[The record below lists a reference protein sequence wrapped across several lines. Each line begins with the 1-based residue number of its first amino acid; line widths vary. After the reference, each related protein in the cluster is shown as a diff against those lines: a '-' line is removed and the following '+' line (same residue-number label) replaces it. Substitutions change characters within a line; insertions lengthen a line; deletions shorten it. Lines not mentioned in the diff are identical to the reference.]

1 MARIARVVAPGVPHH
16 VTQRGNRRQPVFF
29 SEADYRLY
37 IGLMAEWCRKSRVEV
52 WAYCLM
58 TNHVHLIAVPCT
70 GAGLARAVGEAHRR
84 YTRLVN
90 EREGWIGYLWQGRFS
105 SCPLDEPHLLTA
117 ARYIEQNPFQAK
129 LVQAP
134 WKYRWSSAA
143 VHVKRQDDGLVKAA
157 PLLEMV
163 NEDWR
168 SFLGQEVGAF
178 ERELLLRHIGSGRP
192 LGSESFVERLE
203 STLHRRLRPRRR
215 GRPRKAADKQ

>member
-70 GAGLARAVGEAHRR
+70 GTGLARAVGEAHRR

-117 ARYIEQNPFQAK
+117 ARYIEQNPVQAK

-143 VHVKRQDDGLVKAA
+143 AHVKRQDDGLVKAA